1 MGDLAQIST
10 QTRCWW
16 GSETRHIPKIP
27 ARSYPAWLG
36 GRITSEYSVTRV
48 QTLEL
53 VSYRSTIAFLAERR
67 SVLFETP
74 AISRI
79 MSKSPPLRRLATIS
93 ECLTIHKCQAFGMWP
108 GRENPA
114 AKQAVD
120 QESTSHLFLVRKRVQ
135 QSLRWV
141 GENRLSE
148 A

>member
-48 QTLEL
+48 QTLEV
-53 VSYRSTIAFLAERR
+53 VSYRSTIAFRAERR

-79 MSKSPPLRRLATIS
+79 MSQSPPIRRLARIP
-93 ECLTIHKCQAFGMWP
+93 ECLTFHFAEC
-108 GRENPA
+108 GR
-114 AKQAVD
+114 
-120 QESTSHLFLVRKRVQ
+120 
-135 QSLRWV
+135 RWV